1 MDKIKKMLKDLKSYN
16 AVGSALINRDGTLI
30 SADFPQGTNVETF
43 TIMMATMLG
52 AASTAAKELNKAQPN
67 TVVIHSADSKMVL
80 SSTGNKAFLVV
91 ILPSNEDIT
100 EILRESEKIIKYA
113 DKNI

>member
-1 MDKIKKMLKDLKSYN
+1 MDKIEKMLKNLKSYN

-30 SADFPQGTNVETF
+30 SADIPQGTNIETF

-52 AASTAAKELNKAQPN
+52 AATTAAKELNKAQPK
-67 TVVIHSADSKMVL
+67 TVVTESDDSKMVL
-80 SSTGNKAFLVV
+80 SSTGKRVFLAV
-91 ILPSNEDIT
+91 ILPINEDIT

-113 DKNI
+113 DKRT